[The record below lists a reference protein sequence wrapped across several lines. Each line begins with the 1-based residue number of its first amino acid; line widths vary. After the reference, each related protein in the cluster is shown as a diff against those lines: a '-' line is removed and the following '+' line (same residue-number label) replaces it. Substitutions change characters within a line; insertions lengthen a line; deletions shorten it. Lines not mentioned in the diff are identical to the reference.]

1 MGTVLIKVKIMP
13 SSPSTNLKE
22 IENEAKKI
30 IEENQ
35 GKNTRF
41 EKEPVAFGINA
52 IIAFFAR
59 DEEKDTD
66 ALLDFIREIEN
77 VSSAEIIDYRRAL
90 G

>member
-30 IEENQ
+30 IEENH
-35 GKNTRF
+35 GRNTRF
-41 EKEPVAFGINA
+41 EKEPIAFGLNA
-52 IIAFFAR
+52 IIAGFAR
-59 DEEKDTD
+59 DEGLDTD
-66 ALLDFIREIEN
+66 DMLEEIRNLDN
-77 VSSAEIIDYRRAL
+77 VSSAEIIDFRRAL